1 MGEPAEARWGWSVIR
16 VHRRQGFWRDH
27 FGTYQV
33 RIDDDRA
40 GSIVEGE
47 TKDFSVP
54 PGEHRVRLSMD
65 RFWTSRELTVQ
76 IREGELAE
84 FVCRPAASVIVS
96 MLLIWMRPR
105 GYIRLDGPDQSHPA
119 TVRKT

>member
-1 MGEPAEARWGWSVIR
+1 MGQPAEAMRVWGVIR
-16 VHRRQGFWRDH
+16 LHRQRGFWRDH
-27 FGTYQV
+27 FGAYQV
-33 RIDDDRA
+33 RIDDHRV

-65 RFWTSRELTVQ
+65 RFWTSREVAVQ
-76 IREGELAE
+76 IGEDEHAE

-96 MLLIWMRPR
+96 MVLIWLRPR
-105 GYIRLDGPDQSHPA
+105 GYIRLDGPIGDGR
-119 TVRKT
+119 T